1 MAINGIVITD
11 LTPVGNAIAGNFV
24 MPIVNTTID
33 ETQKVTVQNLGNF
46 ILGNLAN
53 SLSLTVSN
61 LTVSNNTTL
70 NSATIA
76 NANVTGNLR
85 VTNTVTSNSFV
96 ANINVTTNTINA
108 NSITANANVN
118 AANVNITDTLYTYD
132 LSATGTAFLTT
143 VNVSSNL
150 TVNNTANVGNLRTDN
165 LLYANGQPWDLQ
177 EAAGNAGWVQY
188 NDGNDNF
195 GASATF
201 VWDSTSNTLNVQNL
215 NLVYANANTNNGT
228 VEQVLGIVDQA
239 NQVLGWKTLPTN
251 YMEVYLRN
259 TTPNGNMYISSIVP
273 VLRIIPIKARN
284 APTGYVQIPAA

>member
-1 MAINGIVITD
+1 MAVNGIIITD
-11 LTPVGNAIAGNFV
+11 LTNVGNLIAGNFV

-33 ETQKVTVQNLGNF
+33 ETQKTTVQNLGNF

-70 NSATIA
+70 NSANIA
-76 NANVTGNLR
+76 NANISGNLR
-85 VTNTVTSNSFV
+85 IANTVTSNNVV
-96 ANINVTTNTINA
+96 ANINVTSDTINA
-108 NSITANANVN
+108 NSITANISITTANLN
-118 AANVNITDTLYTYD
+118 ASSTVTSNNIVANNNIT
-132 LSATGTAFLTT
+132 ANTANIL
-143 VNVSSNL
+143 SNL
-150 TVNNTANVGNLRTDN
+150 TVNNTALIGNVRTDH

-177 EAAGNAGWVQY
+177 EAAGDAGWVQY

-251 YMEVYLRN
+251 YMDVYLRN
-259 TTPNGNMYISSIVP
+259 GTMYISSIVP

>member
-1 MAINGIVITD
+1 MAVNGIIITD
-11 LTPVGNAIAGNFV
+11 LTNVGNLIAGNFV

-33 ETQKVTVQNLGNF
+33 ETQKTTVQNLGNF

-70 NSATIA
+70 NSANIA
-76 NANVTGNLR
+76 NANVSGNLR
-85 VTNTVTSNSFV
+85 IVNTVTSNNIV
-96 ANINVTTNTINA
+96 ANINVTSNTINA
-108 NSITANANVN
+108 NVVTSGNIGTGNINVSN
-118 AANVNITDTLYTYD
+118 TVYTYN
-132 LSATGTAFLTT
+132 LSATGDAFLTT
-143 VNVSSNL
+143 VDVSSNL
-150 TVNNTANVGNLRTDN
+150 TVNNTALIGNVRTDH

-177 EAAGNAGWVQY
+177 EAAGDAGWVQY

-215 NLVYANANTNNGT
+215 NLVYANTDTNNGT

-251 YMEVYLRN
+251 YMDVYLRN
-259 TTPNGNMYISSIVP
+259 GTMYISSIVP